1 MSDHRAP
8 WLHPQKPAP
17 DSPQGTPPDNKK
29 GFPGG
34 SVVQNPPAR
43 AGDRSSIP
51 DLGGSHPRWGNKA
64 RAPQLL
70 SLTEPESPGTEAP
83 ELTRCGACAQ
93 REGSQAVRGPHT
105 TPEKSLRG
113 TETQHRE
120 ERDLKIVCKK
130 ARKAAEDSGKPLCPS
145 KSGLSLHEVETVALR
160 AMVTTIV

>member
-34 SVVQNPPAR
+34 SVATNPPAS
-43 AGDRSSIP
+43 AGDTSSVP
-51 DLGGSHPRWGNKA
+51 DPRGSHPRWGNEA
-64 RAPQLL
+64 RAPHLP
-70 SLTEPESPGTEAP
+70 SLTEPESPGTAAP
-83 ELTRCGACAQ
+83 EPTRRGACAQ

-113 TETQHRE
+113 TESQHRE
-120 ERDLKIVCKK
+120 KRDLKIVCKK
-130 ARKAAEDSGKPLCPS
+130 ARKAAGDSGKPLSPS
-145 KSGLSLHEVETVALR
+145 KSGLSLREVEAVALR
-160 AMVTTIV
+160 AVVTIIV